1 MNERQDEGL
10 RRNLRK
16 IKHKRVK
23 NFIAQIINIL
33 ITLKPKKSLQK
44 HKYREEYEICF

>member
-1 MNERQDEGL
+1 MSGKMRSL

-23 NFIAQIINIL
+23 NFIAQIINIFNYFKTKK
-33 ITLKPKKSLQK
+33 ITSETQIQG
-44 HKYREEYEICF
+44 EI

>member
-1 MNERQDEGL
+1 MSDKTRSL

-23 NFIAQIINIL
+23 NFIAQIINIFNYFK
-33 ITLKPKKSLQK
+33 TKKNSLQK
-44 HKYREEYEICF
+44 HKYREEYEIGF